1 LAVLRH
7 GGCLALGMKPKELR
21 ARLDRFADQ
30 VTSFCR
36 SVATDPLLQPL
47 LVQLLKSAT
56 STAANY
62 RAACRAQ
69 TRAAFVSKLS
79 IALEEADEAMAWLQR
94 LTGQGAG
101 DEQVATRLI
110 READEICAILNAS
123 RLTAQG
129 RRRRK

>member
-7 GGCLALGMKPKELR
+7 GGCLALGMKPQELR

-62 RAACRAQ
+62 RAAWRAQ